1 MCAHACEYPHVRNS
15 TTHITRWNTKIGKDL
30 TRQTKT
36 FHTRAG
42 PIEIRKPREAKRM
55 PSKREWTVCSR
66 DVRQRAVE
74 CVRGC
79 WRVTDGCKRD
89 RAESVKISAGI
100 NKAESSFRITLRDTG
115 GTWSSR
121 KLLLSF
127 VHDRVSYFASSAS
140 MRTNLLCPTE
150 WKIKKSVLY

>member
-1 MCAHACEYPHVRNS
+1 MRACLRISSRSQFDDTHHAMKHEDRQRLD
-15 TTHITRWNTKIGKDL
+15 TTNENISYASRSNWNPK
-30 TRQTKT
+30 
-36 FHTRAG
+36 A
-42 PIEIRKPREAKRM
+42 REAKRM

-100 NKAESSFRITLRDTG
+100 NKAESSFRITLRDKG

-140 MRTNLLCPTE
+140 MRTNLLCPAE